1 MAVQGPHDKEPT
13 VEIPLEL
20 FRKYQEARR
29 NREDWASWEKHY
41 ADQIQALMGNAP
53 AATVDGKKVLSW
65 RPSEK
70 WSEVG
75 IKREYPEIAQHFEI
89 TREVTTFDV
98 KAFVAQH
105 PDLAEP
111 FRSRSFRMVE
121 GD

>member
-1 MAVQGPHDKEPT
+1 MCIRDKEPT

-41 ADQIQALMGNAP
+41 ADKIQELMGDKP

-75 IKREYPEIAQHFEI
+75 IRREYLEIAQHFDV
-89 TREVTTFDV
+89 TREVTRFDV

-121 GD
+121 SD